1 MKILDKVKNL
11 VERDTSV
18 KRVAEDLQLTSE
30 LILLVRMIFADGQM
44 KPEELQNFKR
54 ICKIAFDIPE
64 KDVPE
69 VVKYLQD
76 FGYETT
82 AADAA
87 SMFSSLDEERKK
99 SLLLHLM
106 SIAKADNFVH
116 EDEVGMIRKV
126 ADILNIS
133 AADLE
138 RFGSGQKPC
147 ATVHPHFPDNAVAPI
162 TDYPSHAAVLGQVQR
177 LHGILWV
184 GAQPRRAGGIVAE
197 RWCF

>member
-1 MKILDKVKNL
+1 MKLLEKVRSFVEKNN
-11 VERDTSV
+11 SV
-18 KRVAEDLQLTSE
+18 KRVAEDIQLTSE
-30 LILLVRMIFADGQM
+30 LILLVRMIFADGEM

-76 FGYETT
+76 YGYETT

-87 SMFSSLDEERKK
+87 AMFSAIDEERKK

-106 SIAKADNFVH
+106 SIAKADNEVH

-126 ADILNIS
+126 AEVLDIG
-133 AADLE
+133 AEDLE
-138 RFGSGQKPC
+138 RF
-147 ATVHPHFPDNAVAPI
+147 
-162 TDYPSHAAVLGQVQR
+162 
-177 LHGILWV
+177 
-184 GAQPRRAGGIVAE
+184 RASA
-197 RWCF
+197 